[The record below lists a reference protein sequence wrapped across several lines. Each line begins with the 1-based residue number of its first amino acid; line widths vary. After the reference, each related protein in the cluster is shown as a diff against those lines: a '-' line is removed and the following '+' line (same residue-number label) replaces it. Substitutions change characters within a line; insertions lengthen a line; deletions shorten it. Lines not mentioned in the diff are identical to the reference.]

1 MNKILCF
8 RYFSTIAYSAD
19 GETILAAGK
28 SKNVC
33 IYHVRS
39 GILLKKIEITQNHS
53 LDGLDNINRR
63 NLTEFGNL
71 ALIESRDKLEGGD
84 ITIRLPG
91 VRKGDMATRNFKPEV
106 NVYAVRFSPNAQ
118 SWASATTEGL
128 LIYSLDRSIVFDPLN
143 LSLEVTPKASRE
155 SLLKHEFSTA
165 LLMALK
171 LNESSLIEE
180 IIEQIPH
187 NEG

>member
-1 MNKILCF
+1 MCF

-33 IYHVRS
+33 IYHVRA

-53 LDGLDNINRR
+53 LDGLDDYINRR

-84 ITIRLPG
+84 IAIRLPG

-128 LIYSLDRSIVFDPLN
+128 LIYSLDRGIVFDPLN
-143 LSLEVTPKASRE
+143 LSLEVTPKAARE
-155 SLLKHEFSTA
+155 SLLKREFSTG

-171 LNESSLIEE
+171 LNENSLIEE